1 MNAISPTRLGQWIGP
16 LLALLIFLLLWHV
29 IVTLGKFPP
38 ILLPGPVVVAKA
50 FAKEYAR
57 LTQAASVTLMTATAG
72 FSAALLVGTG
82 VAMLFAQSRV
92 IRAACFP
99 YAIFLQTVPIVAIA
113 PIVVTW
119 LGEGTAAVATIAFV
133 VSLFPI
139 ITNGTAG
146 LLSAPSDLVDLFR
159 LNNASRFQSLMQLQ
173 FPASLPYL
181 VAGAK
186 ISSGLAV
193 LGAIVGEYFAGAG
206 SERPG
211 LGYLIFVAKGQYRMD
226 LLFAAVVMCTL
237 LGVLGFSMIRWMA
250 GRWLLAW
257 EERKLE

>member
-1 MNAISPTRLGQWIGP
+1 MKQWTGP
-16 LLALLIFLLLWHV
+16 ILALLVFLLLWHLV
-29 IVTLGKFPP
+29 VKIGEFPP
-38 ILLPGPVVVAKA
+38 ILLPGPWQVVRA
-50 FAKEYAR
+50 FARDYSR
-57 LTQAASVTLMTATAG
+57 LTEAALVTLTTASMG
-72 FSAALLVGTG
+72 FATALLVGTG

-92 IRAACFP
+92 IRVACFP
-99 YAIFLQTVPIVAIA
+99 YAIFVQTVPIVAIA

-119 LGEGTAAVATIAFV
+119 LGEGTAAVAMIAFV

-139 ITNGTAG
+139 VTNGTAG
-146 LLSAPSDLVDLFR
+146 LLSASSELVDLFR
-159 LNNASRFQSLMQLQ
+159 LNNASRLQTLLQLQ

-226 LLFAAVVMCTL
+226 LLFAAVVTCTL
-237 LGVLGFSMIRWMA
+237 LGVLAFATIRLIA
-250 GRWLLAW
+250 DRWLVHW